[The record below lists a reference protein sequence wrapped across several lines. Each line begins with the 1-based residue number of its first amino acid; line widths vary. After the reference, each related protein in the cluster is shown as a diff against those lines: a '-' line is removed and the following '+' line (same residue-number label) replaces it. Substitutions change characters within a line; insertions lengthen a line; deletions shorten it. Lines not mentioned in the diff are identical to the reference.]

1 MSAADRTVVRT
12 RDGQYRVMSRREA
25 AGMISMGRAKLAPA
39 PRRSPA
45 RTVSVEREPVTVVTH
60 ERPSLAFRAERG
72 PVHYPIMDTVQAD
85 PEPDPVSFVPE
96 VPKSYASKA
105 TWADYARHLGAT
117 LTDDMTKAEIQAA
130 ARDIADDP
138 ARLPQPA
145 LEGGRLETP
154 EDEPVTEEVTHADPG
169 QD

>member
-12 RDGQYRVMSRREA
+12 RDGQYRVMSRRAA
-25 AGMISMGRAKLAPA
+25 AGMISMGRAKLAP

-45 RTVSVEREPVTVVTH
+45 RAVTVKREPVTVVRYD
-60 ERPSLAFRAERG
+60 RPHLGFDPS
-72 PVHYPIMDTVQAD
+72 PVIYHPQTEPD
-85 PEPDPVSFVPE
+85 PEPVSFVPE

-145 LEGGRLETP
+145 PEGGRLETP

>member
-12 RDGQYRVMSRREA
+12 RDGQYRVMSRRAA

-45 RTVSVEREPVTVVTH
+45 RAVSVKREPVTVVAYD
-60 ERPSLAFRAERG
+60 RPHLGFDPS
-72 PVHYPIMDTVQAD
+72 PVTYYPQTD
-85 PEPDPVSFVPE
+85 PEPEPVPYVPE
-96 VPKSYASKA
+96 MPKSYASKA
-105 TWADYARHLGAT
+105 TWANYARSLGAT
-117 LTDDMTKAEIQAA
+117 ITDDMTKAEIQAA

-145 LEGGRLETP
+145 PEGGRLETP
-154 EDEPVTEEVTHADPG
+154 EDEPVAEEVTHADPG

>member
-45 RTVSVEREPVTVVTH
+45 RTVSVKREPVTVVTH

-72 PVHYPIMDTVQAD
+72 PVHYPIMDTVQTD
-85 PEPDPVSFVPE
+85 PEPVAFIPE
-96 VPKSYASKA
+96 MPKVYASKA

-117 LTDDMTKAEIQAA
+117 ITDDMTKAEIQAA

-145 LEGGRLETP
+145 REGGRLETP
-154 EDEPVTEEVTHADPG
+154 EDEPVPEAGTDDTGPV
-169 QD
+169 